1 MSLLQRARSEPDIQ
15 AQAPAPAGLVEG
27 PIASTLLRFSL
38 PILASSV
45 LQSINASVNA
55 AWIGNLLGARAL
67 TASANANT
75 LLFFLLSAC
84 FGIGMAA
91 SILVAQAL
99 GARNVGEAKR
109 IVGTAFGFFGAI
121 SLAMAAIGIVGAP
134 EALIAMRTPPDALPL
149 AAAYLRVIFIAL
161 PGMYLYTFVMM
172 VLRGAG
178 DSRTPLVFLLI
189 SAALDVGLNPL
200 LIKGIGPLPALGI
213 AGSALATLIAQWST
227 LIALLLWLYGSR
239 NMLRI
244 TRAELGCLRPAP
256 EILRA
261 LINKGVPIGLQI
273 VVMSSSMIVMVSLV
287 NHYGSVTVA
296 AYGACFQ
303 LWNYIQ
309 MPAFAV
315 GSAVSAMAAQNV
327 GARRWDRVARLA
339 VTGVIYNVILTGAL
353 VVAVTLVDRKAFAL
367 FLGDDA
373 DAITVAL
380 HIHLIVSWSFVLFG
394 VGFVLASVVRAT
406 GAVLVPL
413 LIMFVALWVV
423 RIPVALALTPS
434 LGADAIW
441 WSFPV
446 GSLASILM
454 IVAYY
459 RHGHWRQA
467 RMMATPERATRVRSG
482 PPQAPA

>member
-1 MSLLQRARSEPDIQ
+1 MPLPQRARSKPDIE
-15 AQAPAPAGLVEG
+15 AQASAPQRDPAALVEG
-27 PIASTLLRFSL
+27 PIASTLLRFAL

-84 FGIGMAA
+84 FGLGLAA

-99 GARNVGEAKR
+99 GARNVGKAKR

-134 EALIAMRTPPDALPL
+134 QALIAMHTPADALPL

-178 DSRTPLVFLLI
+178 DSRTPLVFLLM
-189 SAALDVGLNPL
+189 SAALDVGLNPV
-200 LIKGIGPLPALGI
+200 LIKGLGPLPALGI

-227 LIALLLWLYGSR
+227 LIALLVWLYWSR
-239 NMLRI
+239 NLLRL
-244 TRAELGCLRPAP
+244 TRAELGHLRLDRD
-256 EILRA
+256 ILRA
-261 LINKGVPIGLQI
+261 LIGKGVPIGLQI
-273 VVMSSSMIVMVSLV
+273 IVMSASMIVMVSLV
-287 NHYGSVTVA
+287 NDYGSVTVA

-327 GARRWDRVARLA
+327 GARRWDRVARIA
-339 VTGVIYNVILTGAL
+339 ATGVVYNVILTGAL
-353 VVAVTLVDRKAFAL
+353 VVAVTLVDRLAFAL
-367 FLGDDA
+367 FLGA
-373 DAITVAL
+373 DAEAITIAL

-394 VGFVLASVVRAT
+394 IGFVLSSVVRAT
-406 GAVLVPL
+406 GAVMAPL

-423 RIPVALALTPS
+423 RIPVALALTAS
-434 LGADAIW
+434 LGADGIW

-446 GSLASILM
+446 GSLVSLLLIA
-454 IVAYY
+454 AYY
-459 RHGHWRQA
+459 RHGRWRQA
-467 RMMATPERATRVRSG
+467 RMMAHA
-482 PPQAPA
+482 

>member
-1 MSLLQRARSEPDIQ
+1 MSLLQRARSEPDIE
-15 AQAPAPAGLVEG
+15 APARGPQRAPAALVEG

-84 FGIGMAA
+84 FGMGMAA

-99 GARNVGEAKR
+99 GARNVGEAQR

-134 EALIAMRTPPDALPL
+134 QALIAMHTPPDALPL

-178 DSRTPLVFLLI
+178 DSRTPLVFLLV

-200 LIKGIGPLPALGI
+200 LINGFGPLPALGI

-227 LIALLLWLYGSR
+227 LIALLVWLYGSR
-239 NMLRI
+239 NMLCL
-244 TRAELGCLRPAP
+244 TRAELGYLRPAP

-261 LINKGVPIGLQI
+261 LISKGVPIGLQI
-273 VVMSSSMIVMVSLV
+273 IVMSSSMIVMVSLV

-315 GSAVSAMAAQNV
+315 GGAVSAMAAQNV
-327 GARRWDRVARLA
+327 GARRWDRVAR
-339 VTGVIYNVILTGAL
+339 I
-353 VVAVTLVDRKAFAL
+353 
-367 FLGDDA
+367 
-373 DAITVAL
+373 
-380 HIHLIVSWSFVLFG
+380 
-394 VGFVLASVVRAT
+394 AT
-406 GAVLVPL
+406 
-413 LIMFVALWVV
+413 
-423 RIPVALALTPS
+423 
-434 LGADAIW
+434 
-441 WSFPV
+441 
-446 GSLASILM
+446 
-454 IVAYY
+454 
-459 RHGHWRQA
+459 
-467 RMMATPERATRVRSG
+467 SG
-482 PPQAPA
+482 

>member
-1 MSLLQRARSEPDIQ
+1 
-15 AQAPAPAGLVEG
+15 
-27 PIASTLLRFSL
+27 
-38 PILASSV
+38 
-45 LQSINASVNA
+45 
-55 AWIGNLLGARAL
+55 
-67 TASANANT
+67 
-75 LLFFLLSAC
+75 
-84 FGIGMAA
+84 
-91 SILVAQAL
+91 
-99 GARNVGEAKR
+99 
-109 IVGTAFGFFGAI
+109 
-121 SLAMAAIGIVGAP
+121 
-134 EALIAMRTPPDALPL
+134 
-149 AAAYLRVIFIAL
+149 
-161 PGMYLYTFVMM
+161 
-172 VLRGAG
+172 
-178 DSRTPLVFLLI
+178 
-189 SAALDVGLNPL
+189 
-200 LIKGIGPLPALGI
+200 
-213 AGSALATLIAQWST
+213 
-227 LIALLLWLYGSR
+227 
-239 NMLRI
+239 MLRL

-327 GARRWDRVARLA
+327 GARRWDRVARIA
-339 VTGVIYNVILTGAL
+339 TSGVVYNVILTGAL

-367 FLGDDA
+367 FLGADA

-467 RMMATPERATRVRSG
+467 RMMAYA
-482 PPQAPA
+482 

>member
-1 MSLLQRARSEPDIQ
+1 MSLSQRARSEPGIEASRSVPQRD
-15 AQAPAPAGLVEG
+15 PAALVEG
-27 PIASTLLRFSL
+27 PIASTLLKFSL

-55 AWIGNLLGARAL
+55 AWIGNILGARAL

-84 FGIGMAA
+84 FGVGLAA

-99 GARNVGEAKR
+99 GARNLTEAKR

-121 SLAMAAIGIVGAP
+121 SLAMAAIGIIGAP
-134 EALIAMRTPPDALPL
+134 AALIAMRTPPDALPL

-161 PGMYLYTFVMM
+161 PAMYLYTFVMM

-200 LIKGIGPLPALGI
+200 LIKGIGPWPALGI

-227 LIALLLWLYGSR
+227 LIALLLWLYWSR
-239 NMLRI
+239 NMLRL
-244 TRAELGCLRPAP
+244 TWAEREHLRLAP

-261 LINKGVPIGLQI
+261 LIGKGVPIGLQI
-273 VVMSSSMIVMVSLV
+273 IVMSSSMIVMVSLV
-287 NHYGSVTVA
+287 NHYGSVAVA

-327 GARRWDRVARLA
+327 GARRWDRVGRIAA
-339 VTGVIYNVILTGAL
+339 TGVVYNVILTGAL
-353 VVAVTLVDRKAFAL
+353 VVAVTLVDREAFAL
-367 FLGDDA
+367 FLGADA
-373 DAITVAL
+373 DAIAL
-380 HIHLIVSWSFVLFG
+380 ALRIHLIVSWSFVLFG
-394 VGFVLASVVRAT
+394 ISFVLSSVVRAT
-406 GAVLVPL
+406 GAVMAPL

-423 RIPVALALTPS
+423 RIPVALALTPR

-446 GSLASILM
+446 GSLASLLM

-459 RHGHWRQA
+459 RRGHWRRA
-467 RMMATPERATRVRSG
+467 RMLAHA
-482 PPQAPA
+482 

>member
-1 MSLLQRARSEPDIQ
+1 MSLPQRARSEPGRE
-15 AQAPAPAGLVEG
+15 ARPAGTRAQKRDAAVLVEG
-27 PIASTLLRFSL
+27 PIGSTLLMFSL

-55 AWIGNLLGARAL
+55 AWIGNILGARAL
-67 TASANANT
+67 TASANANS

-84 FGIGMAA
+84 FGVGVAA
-91 SILVAQAL
+91 SILVGQSL
-99 GARNVGEAKR
+99 GARDVSEAKR
-109 IVGTAFGFFGAI
+109 IVGTAFGFFAAI
-121 SLAMAAIGIVGAP
+121 SLAMAAIGVAAAP
-134 EALIAMRTPPDALPL
+134 QALLAMRTPPDALPL

-172 VLRGAG
+172 SLRGAG
-178 DSRTPLVFLLI
+178 DSRTPFAFLLI

-227 LIALLLWLYGSR
+227 LIALVLWLYWSR
-239 NMLRI
+239 HMLCL
-244 TRAELGCLRPAP
+244 TGAELRYLRVDP

-261 LINKGVPIGLQI
+261 LIGKGVPIGLQI
-273 VVMSSSMIVMVSLV
+273 IVMSSSMIVMVGLV

-327 GARRWDRVARLA
+327 GARRWDRVARIA
-339 VTGVIYNVILTGAL
+339 VIGVVYNVLLTGAL
-353 VVAVTLVDRKAFAL
+353 VVAVTLVDHQAFAL
-367 FLGDDA
+367 FLGDNA
-373 DAITVAL
+373 EAIAIAL
-380 HIHLIVSWSFVLFG
+380 RIHLIVSWSFVLFG
-394 VGFVLASVVRAT
+394 ISFVLASVVRAT
-406 GAVLVPL
+406 GAVLAPL
-413 LIMFVALWVV
+413 LIMVVALWAV
-423 RIPVALALTPS
+423 RIPVALALTPG
-434 LGADAIW
+434 LRADAIW

-446 GSLASILM
+446 GSLASLLM

-459 RHGHWRQA
+459 RYGHWRKVPMIA
-467 RMMATPERATRVRSG
+467 HREAH
-482 PPQAPA
+482 